1 MVTRCRRLSLA
12 GFALLALMAA
22 ACEKVPLLAPVGST
36 ITLTASSN
44 VVTANQGVDLVAQV
58 IEASGSPPHSGTTVT
73 FITTLG
79 TISPA
84 TATTDA
90 SGRAVARFLPGSAN
104 GTATISATSGG
115 ASTGANGAIRISVG
129 TAAVGAVRVGA
140 SPAAVPAQGGTTT
153 ITATVLDVNGNGL
166 ASVPVVFATT
176 AGVLSTSIVTTDG
189 SGGAQTTLTTSQ
201 QATVTASVGAQGGSS
216 TGTGG
221 TGTGG
226 TGTGGTTTPTTPTT
240 PTTSGQASGTVT
252 VTVNAAPT
260 VVITPPTTSP
270 AAGIPAQFTFAVT
283 AAASGGSAVRSLR
296 VNWGDGTNQEL
307 GAVSGNAVAQHT
319 YRETGS
325 YVVTATLTDAS
336 GNVQSVST
344 AVNVIPVASPTIII
358 TPSVPTSCTGA
369 GACQVSFQ
377 LQVTPPTGVGIV
389 SVTVNFGS
397 TATPPEQGL
406 GGLTGSATLSA
417 RYPAGAGVQTV
428 TVTVV
433 DTLGRTTQGFT
444 TINIP

>member
-1 MVTRCRRLSLA
+1 MVARCRRLSVA
-12 GFALLALMAA
+12 GLALLALVVT

-44 VVTANQGVDLVAQV
+44 VVTANQSVDIVAQV
-58 IEASGSPPHSGTTVT
+58 MEASGSPPHSGTTVT
-73 FITTLG
+73 FVTTLG
-79 TISPA
+79 TISPV
-84 TATTDA
+84 TATTDT
-90 SGRAVARFLPGSAN
+90 SGRATARFLPGTAN
-104 GTATISATSGG
+104 GTATIGATSGG
-115 ASTGANGAIRISVG
+115 ATTGTNGAIRISIG

-140 SPAAVPAQGGTTT
+140 NPASVPAQGGATT
-153 ITATVLDVNGNGL
+153 ITATVLDVNGNAL
-166 ASVPVVFATT
+166 TSVPVVFATT
-176 AGVLSTSIVTTDG
+176 AGVLSSSIVTTDG
-189 SGGAQTTLTTSQ
+189 GGGAQTVLTTSQ

-216 TGTGG
+216 TGSGG
-221 TGTGG
+221 TSTGTG
-226 TGTGGTTTPTTPTT
+226 GGTTTPTTPTT
-240 PTTSGQASGTVT
+240 PTSGQASGTVT
-252 VTVNAAPT
+252 VTVNTAPT
-260 VVITPPTTSP
+260 LVITPPTTAP

-283 AAASGGSAVRSLR
+283 AASTGGSAVRSLR
-296 VNWGDGTNQEL
+296 VNWGDGSSQEL

-319 YRETGS
+319 YRDTGS
-325 YVVTATLTDAS
+325 YIVTATLTDAS
-336 GNVQSVST
+336 GNVTTVST

-358 TPSVPTSCTGA
+358 TPSVPSSCTGA

-389 SVTVNFGS
+389 SVTVNFGA